1 MLDGRTSL
9 ESDVRMSGVFPIL
22 ATPFDAAER
31 IDVEDLRR
39 EVEFV
44 IEKGA
49 HGVGIALASEVMKL
63 SESERDL
70 ATRTVVDQARG
81 RVPVVVNTGAPS
93 TALTVEYSKRAE
105 ALGASAS
112 MITPV
117 PGVSADAM
125 WGHYRRV
132 SEETGMPI
140 FIQDVAGASV
150 SPGLAGE
157 MAREIEGV
165 QYIKAENPP
174 TPPSIES
181 FVEEGREALTVFG
194 GAGGAF
200 FIEEMRRGS
209 VGIMPHAALP
219 DLFREVWDLFQAGKE
234 ADAVSRF
241 NRMTPLLRVMTQGA
255 GPSSLHL
262 VKETLRLRGVF
273 TSVNVRR
280 PAAPPSAFTY
290 RELRGAVEWLGL
302 GEGG

>member
-1 MLDGRTSL
+1 M
-9 ESDVRMSGVFPIL
+9 ESRARMRGVFPIL
-22 ATPFDAAER
+22 AMPFDDAER

-49 HGVGIALASEVMKL
+49 HGVGIAFASEVVKL

-70 ATRTVVDQARG
+70 AARTVVDQAGG

-93 TALTVEYSKRAE
+93 TALTVEYSRRAE
-105 ALGASAS
+105 ALGASAV

-117 PGVSADAM
+117 PGVSPDAAKE
-125 WGHYRRV
+125 HYRRV
-132 SEETGMPI
+132 SEGVGIPI
-140 FIQDVAGASV
+140 FIQDVPAASV
-150 SPGLAGE
+150 SPRLAGE

-165 QYIKAENPP
+165 QYIKAE
-174 TPPSIES
+174 
-181 FVEEGREALTVFG
+181 GQGALTVFG

-219 DLFREVWDLFQAGKE
+219 DLFREVWDLFQSGE
-234 ADAVSRF
+234 ESEAVSRF
-241 NRMTPLLRVMTQGA
+241 NCMTPLLRVMTQGA

-273 TSVNVRR
+273 TSVNVRH
-280 PAAPPSAFTY
+280 PDTPPSAFTY
-290 RELRGAVEWLGL
+290 GELRDAVEGAGL
-302 GEGG
+302 CGG

>member
-1 MLDGRTSL
+1 M
-9 ESDVRMSGVFPIL
+9 ESRARMRGVFPIL
-22 ATPFDAAER
+22 AMPFDDAER
-31 IDVEDLRR
+31 IDVEDLCR

-49 HGVGIALASEVMKL
+49 HGVGIAFASEVVKL

-70 ATRTVVDQARG
+70 AARTVVDQAGG

-93 TALTVEYSKRAE
+93 TALTVEYSRRAE
-105 ALGASAS
+105 ALGASAV

-117 PGVSADAM
+117 PGVTADAAKE
-125 WGHYRRV
+125 HYRRV
-132 SEETGMPI
+132 SEGVGIPI
-140 FIQDVAGASV
+140 FIQDVPTASV
-150 SPGLAGE
+150 SPRLAGE

-174 TPPSIES
+174 TPPSIAA
-181 FVEEGREALTVFG
+181 FAAEGQGALTVFG

-219 DLFREVWDLFQAGKE
+219 DLFREVWDLFQSGE
-234 ADAVSRF
+234 ESEAVSRF
-241 NRMTPLLRVMTQGA
+241 NCMTPLLRVMTQGA

-280 PAAPPSAFTY
+280 PDTPPSAFTY
-290 RELRGAVEWLGL
+290 GELRDAVEGAGL
-302 GEGG
+302 CGG

>member
-1 MLDGRTSL
+1 M
-9 ESDVRMSGVFPIL
+9 ESDARMRGVFPIL
-22 ATPFDAAER
+22 AMPFDAAER

-70 ATRTVVDQARG
+70 ATRTVVDQSRG

-112 MITPV
+112 MVTPV
-117 PGVSADAM
+117 PGVSADATVE
-125 WGHYRRV
+125 HYRRV
-132 SEETGMPI
+132 SEETRMPI
-140 FIQDVAGASV
+140 FIQDVVGASV

-157 MAREIEGV
+157 MARDIEGV

-174 TPPSIES
+174 TPASIAA
-181 FVEEGREALTVFG
+181 FVEEGGDALTVFG

-219 DLFREVWDLFQAGKE
+219 DLFREVWDLFQAGEE
-234 ADAVSRF
+234 AEAVSRF

-255 GPSSLHL
+255 GLSSLHL

-280 PAAPPSAFTY
+280 PDTPPSAFAY
-290 RELRGAVEWLGL
+290 RELGEVVEGLGL
-302 GEGG
+302 GGGG

>member
-1 MLDGRTSL
+1 M
-9 ESDVRMSGVFPIL
+9 ESSARMRGVFPIL
-22 ATPFDAAER
+22 AMPFDDAER

-49 HGVGIALASEVMKL
+49 HGVGIAFASEVVKL

-70 ATRTVVDQARG
+70 AARTVVDQADG

-93 TALTVEYSKRAE
+93 TALTVEYSRRVE
-105 ALGASAS
+105 ALGASAV

-117 PGVSADAM
+117 PGVTADAAKE
-125 WGHYRRV
+125 HYRRV
-132 SEETGMPI
+132 SEGVGIPI
-140 FIQDVAGASV
+140 FIQDVPSASV
-150 SPGLAGE
+150 SPRLAGE

-174 TPPSIES
+174 TPPSIAA
-181 FVEEGREALTVFG
+181 FAAEGQGSLTVFG

-219 DLFREVWDLFQAGKE
+219 DLFREVWDLFHSGE
-234 ADAVSRF
+234 ESEAVSRF
-241 NRMTPLLRVMTQGA
+241 NCMTPLLRVMTQGA

-273 TSVNVRR
+273 TSVNVRH
-280 PAAPPSAFTY
+280 PDTPPSAFTY
-290 RELRGAVEWLGL
+290 KELRDAVDAAGL
-302 GEGG
+302 AGSGG

>member
-1 MLDGRTSL
+1 M
-9 ESDVRMSGVFPIL
+9 ESRVRMRGVFPIL
-22 ATPFDAAER
+22 AMPFDDAER

-44 IEKGA
+44 VEKGA
-49 HGVGIALASEVMKL
+49 HGVGIAFASEVVKL

-70 ATRTVVDQARG
+70 AARTVVDQAGG

-93 TALTVEYSKRAE
+93 TALTVEYSRRAE
-105 ALGASAS
+105 ALGASAV

-117 PGVSADAM
+117 PGVSSDAAKE
-125 WGHYRRV
+125 HYRRV
-132 SEETGMPI
+132 SEGAGIPI
-140 FIQDVAGASV
+140 FIQDVPSASV
-150 SPGLAGE
+150 SPRLAGE

-174 TPPSIES
+174 TPPSIAA
-181 FVEEGREALTVFG
+181 FAAEGQGALTVFG

-219 DLFREVWDLFQAGKE
+219 DLFREVWDLFQSGE
-234 ADAVSRF
+234 ESEAVSRF
-241 NRMTPLLRVMTQGA
+241 NCMTPLLRVMTQGA

-280 PAAPPSAFTY
+280 PDTPPSAFTY
-290 RELRGAVEWLGL
+290 GELRDAVEGAGL
-302 GEGG
+302 CWG

>member
-1 MLDGRTSL
+1 M
-9 ESDVRMSGVFPIL
+9 
-22 ATPFDAAER
+22 PFDDAER

-49 HGVGIALASEVMKL
+49 HGVGIAFASEVVKL

-70 ATRTVVDQARG
+70 AARTVVDQAGG

-93 TALTVEYSKRAE
+93 TALTVEYSRRAE
-105 ALGASAS
+105 ALGASAV

-117 PGVSADAM
+117 PGVSPDAAKE
-125 WGHYRRV
+125 HYRRV
-132 SEETGMPI
+132 SEGVGIPI
-140 FIQDVAGASV
+140 FIQDVPAASV
-150 SPGLAGE
+150 SPRLAGE

-174 TPPSIES
+174 TPPSIAA
-181 FVEEGREALTVFG
+181 FAAEGQGALTVFG

-219 DLFREVWDLFQAGKE
+219 DLFREVWNLFQSGE
-234 ADAVSRF
+234 ESEAVSRF
-241 NRMTPLLRVMTQGA
+241 NCMTPLLRVMTQGA

-273 TSVNVRR
+273 TSVNVRH
-280 PAAPPSAFTY
+280 PDTPPSAFTY
-290 RELRGAVEWLGL
+290 GELRDAVEGAGL
-302 GEGG
+302 AGSGG

>member
-1 MLDGRTSL
+1 MDSS
-9 ESDVRMSGVFPIL
+9 ERMRGVFPIL
-22 ATPFDAAER
+22 AMPFDAAER

-49 HGVGIALASEVMKL
+49 HGVGIAFASEVVKL

-70 ATRTVVDQARG
+70 AARTVVDQANG

-93 TALTVEYSKRAE
+93 TALTVEYSKRAD

-117 PGVSADAM
+117 PGVSPDAAKEY
-125 WGHYRRV
+125 YRRV
-132 SEETGMPI
+132 SEETEIPI
-140 FIQDVAGASV
+140 FIQDVPTASV
-150 SPGLAGE
+150 SPRLAGE
-157 MAREIEGV
+157 MARDIEGV

-174 TPPSIES
+174 TPPSIAA
-181 FVEEGREALTVFG
+181 FVADGQGSLTVFG

-209 VGIMPHAALP
+209 VGVMPHAAFP
-219 DLFREVWDLFQAGKE
+219 DLFREVCDLFQSGEDAE
-234 ADAVSRF
+234 AVSRF

-262 VKETLRLRGVF
+262 VKESLRLRGVF
-273 TSVNVRR
+273 TSVNVRH
-280 PAAPPSAFTY
+280 PNTPPSAFTY
-290 RELRGAVEWLGL
+290 RELRDAVDAAGL
-302 GEGG
+302 RAG

>member
-1 MLDGRTSL
+1 M
-9 ESDVRMSGVFPIL
+9 ESDTRMRGVFPIL

-31 IDVEDLRR
+31 IDVDDLRR

-70 ATRTVVDQARG
+70 ATRTVVDQAGG

-117 PGVSADAM
+117 PGVSADATRA
-125 WGHYRRV
+125 HYGRV

-174 TPPSIES
+174 TPPSIAA

-209 VGIMPHAALP
+209 VGIMPHAAFP
-219 DLFREVWDLFQAGKE
+219 DLFREVWDLFQAGEE
-234 ADAVSRF
+234 AEAVSRF
-241 NRMTPLLRVMTQGA
+241 NRMSPLLRVMTQGA
-255 GPSSLHL
+255 GPSSLRL
-262 VKETLRLRGVF
+262 VKEALRLRGVF
-273 TSVNVRR
+273 SSVNVRR
-280 PAAPPSAFTY
+280 PDTPPSAFTY
-290 RELRGAVEWLGL
+290 RELRDAVEAAGL
-302 GEGG
+302 GSGVTCL

>member
-1 MLDGRTSL
+1 M
-9 ESDVRMSGVFPIL
+9 ESRARMRGVFPIL
-22 ATPFDAAER
+22 AMPFDDAER
-31 IDVEDLRR
+31 IDVDDLRR

-49 HGVGIALASEVMKL
+49 HGVGIAFASEVVKL

-70 ATRTVVDQARG
+70 AARTVVDQAGG

-105 ALGASAS
+105 ALGASAV
-112 MITPV
+112 MITTV
-117 PGVSADAM
+117 PGVSPDAAKE
-125 WGHYRRV
+125 HYRRV
-132 SEETGMPI
+132 SEGVGIPI
-140 FIQDVAGASV
+140 FIQDVPTASV
-150 SPGLAGE
+150 SPRLAGE

-174 TPPSIES
+174 TPPSIAA
-181 FVEEGREALTVFG
+181 FAAEGQGALTVFG

-219 DLFREVWDLFQAGKE
+219 DLFREVWDLFQLGE
-234 ADAVSRF
+234 ESEAVSRF
-241 NRMTPLLRVMTQGA
+241 NCMTPLLRVMTQGA

-280 PAAPPSAFTY
+280 PDTPPSAFAY
-290 RELRGAVEWLGL
+290 RELRDAVEGAGL
-302 GEGG
+302 CGG